1 MPTNTDGWGLGF
13 HKKSLTNWS
22 LRGWTGGF
30 RGGSRVRQRNE
41 DTRFRPLDRSDRLGP
56 KAAGTIDPS
65 SMAAH
70 RKLNKGLLNLGE
82 SWSRK
87 CAITPSRVSLKLTPS
102 EAIIQQLTAA
112 SQTRP
117 ELISRI
123 DFAVEVM
130 PAGCLKKN

>member
-1 MPTNTDGWGLGF
+1 M
-13 HKKSLTNWS
+13 H
-22 LRGWTGGF
+22 
-30 RGGSRVRQRNE
+30 
-41 DTRFRPLDRSDRLGP
+41 
-56 KAAGTIDPS
+56 PS

-82 SWSRK
+82 SLSSK

-102 EAIIQQLTAA
+102 EAIIQELTAA
-112 SQTRP
+112 SPMRP

-123 DFAVEVM
+123 DFALEVM